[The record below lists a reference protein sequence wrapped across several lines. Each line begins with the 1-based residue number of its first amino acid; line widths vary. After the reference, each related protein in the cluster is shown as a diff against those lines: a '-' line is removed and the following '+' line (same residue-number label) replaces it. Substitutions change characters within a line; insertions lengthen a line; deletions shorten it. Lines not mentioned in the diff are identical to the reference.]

1 MATAADVR
9 DRLVELLRST
19 SSLLSIS
26 RDLEEVLEA
35 ITRGLTERID
45 GSACS
50 VWLYR
55 QDAECDQCVRNGA
68 AASGS
73 ALHLETI
80 AGVGQ
85 EIVVHTHRIPLG
97 RYLVGRAAERRV
109 SIRLNDF
116 TERWRAYRSGRLE
129 PPFDYPGD
137 EDDVIVQQIIAWGGL
152 GAVLFPLLVREELV
166 GMLGLWAHRRLT
178 DDEIAFV
185 EVFAGQAAIAIKTA
199 ELFATLERANLVLE
213 VENADLRGPSAGLGL
228 EGVIGQ
234 SPALHEVIRQALQV
248 APTDATVLILGET
261 GTGKERLARLLHE
274 HSLRR
279 TQPMVKVNSG
289 AIAPGVAESELF
301 GHERGAFTGASQRR
315 IGRFEL
321 AHRGTLFMDEVGELP
336 PDLQVKLLRVLQ
348 EREIERVGGT
358 QPIRVDVRVI
368 AATNRDLEED
378 VRAGR
383 FRADLFYR
391 LNVVPLR
398 MPALRERREDIPAL
412 AIHFLTQCAQ
422 RLGRPLQGFTPATLR
437 RLEAYDWPG
446 NVRELQNVVERL
458 CVLSTV
464 PMVSGEPTATLPPV
478 SRHRREPS
486 GDSLEAVEK
495 RHIETT
501 LEAAAG
507 RIEGPGGA
515 AARLGL
521 APSTLRAR
529 MRKLGVR
536 SEERR
541 VGKECRSR
549 WSPYH

>member
-19 SSLLSIS
+19 SSLLSVS
-26 RDLEEVLEA
+26 RDLDEVLEA
-35 ITRGLTERID
+35 ITRGLTERIE

-50 VWLYR
+50 VWLY
-55 QDAECDQCVRNGA
+55 QPDSECDECARNGET
-68 AASGS
+68 GTDQ

-80 AGVGQ
+80 SGIGRD
-85 EIVVHTHRIPLG
+85 IVVHSHRIPLG
-97 RYLVGRAAERRV
+97 RYLVGRAAERRTP
-109 SIRLNDF
+109 IRLNDF
-116 TERWRAYRSGRLE
+116 TERWRAYRAGRLE
-129 PPFDYPGD
+129 QPFEGPGD
-137 EDDVIVQQIIAWGGL
+137 EDDVVVQQIIAWGGV
-152 GAVLFPLLVREELV
+152 GAVLYPLLVREELV
-166 GMLGLWAHRRLT
+166 GMLGLWAHRPLT
-178 DDEIAFV
+178 DEEAAFS

-199 ELFATLERANLVLE
+199 ELFTILERANLVLE
-213 VENADLRGPSAGLGL
+213 AENAELRGAAVVGGIDGLLG
-228 EGVIGQ
+228 E
-234 SPALHEVIRQALQV
+234 SPVLLEVIRQALQV
-248 APTDATVLILGET
+248 APTDTTVLILGET

-279 TQPMVKVNSG
+279 DRPMVKVNSG
-289 AIAPGVAESELF
+289 GIAAGVAESELF
-301 GHERGAFTGASQRR
+301 GHERGSFTGASARR

-336 PDLQVKLLRVLQ
+336 PDLQVKLLRALQ

-358 QPIRVDVRVI
+358 QPIRVDLRVI

-398 MPALRERREDIPAL
+398 MPPLRERREDIPTL
-412 AIHFLTQCAQ
+412 AMHFLNLYAR
-422 RLGRPLQGFTPATLR
+422 RLNKPLQGFTPATIR

-458 CVLSTV
+458 CVLATG
-464 PMVSGEPTATLPPV
+464 PTVSGDPTATLPSV
-478 SRHRREPS
+478 SRQQS
-486 GDSLEAVEK
+486 GASGGSLQSVEK
-495 RHIETT
+495 RHIEAT
-501 LEAAAG
+501 LESAGG
-507 RIEGPGGA
+507 RIEGPDGA

-536 SEERR
+536 RR
-541 VGKECRSR
+541 S
-549 WSPYH
+549 

>member
-19 SSLLSIS
+19 SSLLSVS
-26 RDLEEVLEA
+26 RDLDEVLEA
-35 ITRGLTERID
+35 ITRGLTERIE

-50 VWLYR
+50 VWLY
-55 QDAECDQCVRNGA
+55 QHDGECEECARNGET
-68 AASGS
+68 GTEP
-73 ALHLETI
+73 ALHQGTV
-80 AGVGQ
+80 AGIGRD
-85 EIVVHTHRIPLG
+85 IVVNTHRIPLG
-97 RYLVGRAAERRV
+97 RYLVGRAAERRTP
-109 SIRLNDF
+109 IRLNDF
-116 TERWRAYRSGRLE
+116 TERWRAYRAGRLE
-129 PPFDYPGD
+129 QPFEGPGD
-137 EDDVIVQQIIAWGGL
+137 EDDVVVQQIIAWGGV
-152 GAVLFPLLVREELV
+152 GAVLYPLLVREELV
-166 GMLGLWAHRRLT
+166 GMLGLWAHRPLT
-178 DDEIAFV
+178 DEEAAFS

-199 ELFATLERANLVLE
+199 ELFTILERANLVLE
-213 VENADLRGPSAGLGL
+213 AENAELRGAAVVGGIDGL
-228 EGVIGQ
+228 IGE
-234 SPALHEVIRQALQV
+234 SPVLLEVIRQALQV
-248 APTDATVLILGET
+248 APTDTTVLILGET

-279 TQPMVKVNSG
+279 DRPMVKVNSG
-289 AIAPGVAESELF
+289 GIAAGVAESELF
-301 GHERGAFTGASQRR
+301 GHERGSFTGASARR

-336 PDLQVKLLRVLQ
+336 PDLQVKLLRALQ

-358 QPIRVDVRVI
+358 QPIRVDLRVI

-398 MPALRERREDIPAL
+398 MPPLRERREDIPTL
-412 AIHFLTQCAQ
+412 AMHFLNLYAR
-422 RLGRPLQGFTPATLR
+422 RLNKPLQGFTPATMR

-458 CVLSTV
+458 CVLATG
-464 PMVSGEPTATLPPV
+464 PTVSGEPTATLPSV
-478 SRHRREPS
+478 SRQQS
-486 GDSLEAVEK
+486 GASGGSLQSVEK
-495 RHIETT
+495 RHIEAT
-501 LEAAAG
+501 LESAGG
-507 RIEGPGGA
+507 RIEGPDGA

-536 SEERR
+536 RR
-541 VGKECRSR
+541 S
-549 WSPYH
+549 

>member
-1 MATAADVR
+1 MATAAEVR

-19 SSLLSIS
+19 SGLLSVS
-26 RDLEEVLEA
+26 RDLDEVLEA
-35 ITRGLTERID
+35 IVRGLTERIE

-55 QDAECDQCVRNGA
+55 PDAECAECARNGGA
-68 AASGS
+68 GAGS
-73 ALHLETI
+73 ALHLETV
-80 AGVGQ
+80 AGIGGD
-85 EIVVHTHRIPLG
+85 IVVHTHRIPLG
-97 RYLVGRAAERRV
+97 RYLVGRAAERRT

-137 EDDVIVQQIIAWGGL
+137 EDDIVVQQIIAWGGV
-152 GAVLFPLLVREELV
+152 GAALYPLQVRDELV
-166 GMLGLWAHRRLT
+166 GILALWAHRPLT
-178 DDEIAFV
+178 EDETA
-185 EVFAGQAAIAIKTA
+185 VFEMFAVQAAIAIKGA
-199 ELFATLERANLVLE
+199 EMFATLKRANLVLE
-213 VENADLRGPSAGLGL
+213 AENAELRGATPGGASDGLIGESSALL
-228 EGVIGQ
+228 D
-234 SPALHEVIRQALQV
+234 VIRQARQV
-248 APTDATVLILGET
+248 APTDTTVLILGET

-279 TQPMVKVNSG
+279 DQPMIKVNSG

-336 PDLQVKLLRVLQ
+336 PDLQVKLLRALQ
-348 EREIERVGGT
+348 EREIERVGGA
-358 QPIRVDVRVI
+358 QSIPVDVRVI
-368 AATNRDLEED
+368 AATNRNLEED

-383 FRADLFYR
+383 FRTDLYYR

-412 AIHFLTQCAQ
+412 AMHFLGQYAR
-422 RLGRPLQGFTPATLR
+422 RLGKPLQGFTPATMR
-437 RLEAYDWPG
+437 RLESYDWPG

-458 CVLSTV
+458 CVLATE
-464 PMVSGEPTATLPPV
+464 PMVSGEPTATLPSV
-478 SRHRREPS
+478 STRQN
-486 GDSLEAVEK
+486 DSSTGSLQVVEK
-495 RHIETT
+495 RHIEAT
-501 LEAAAG
+501 LETVAW
-507 RIEGPGGA
+507 RIEGSEGA

-529 MRKLGVR
+529 MRKLGIKR
-536 SEERR
+536 GS
-541 VGKECRSR
+541 
-549 WSPYH
+549 